1 MQVFNTMTGKKEEFK
16 TMEPNKVRMYVCGP
30 TVYNFIHVGNARP
43 ICVFDVF
50 RRFLQYRGY
59 DVTFVQNYTDVNDK
73 IIKQGEKEGISPEA
87 CAEKYIGEYQ
97 TDAKGLNVLPATIH
111 PKVSLYMDKIIDFI
125 QKLVDNGYAYEAQGD
140 VYYRTRKFDGY
151 GKLSGQSIDD
161 LNAGARVEINDI
173 KEDPLDFA
181 LWKSCGT
188 DEQHWDSPW
197 GPGRPGWHIEC
208 SAMAKDC
215 LGDTI
220 DLHCGGHDLIFPH
233 HENEIAQSEAANGA
247 PFANYWMH
255 NGHITVDNKKMSKSA
270 GNFFLTRDVAAKYGY
285 EVIRYL
291 MIQAQ
296 YRAPMNYS
304 VELLDACKASL
315 DRLYQCR
322 DTVKRAAE
330 NAKNG
335 ENSAA
340 AQEVFDKYRAQFI
353 EALEDDL
360 NTADALT
367 AVFELVRELN
377 IMAADA
383 NTSKEQ
389 LLAGSAV
396 FEELI
401 SVLGLLYER
410 KDEEI
415 PQEVLDLV
423 EQRAAARKAK
433 DFAEA
438 DRIRDEIAALG
449 YSVRETRQ
457 GVEIKKTER

>member
-1 MQVFNTMTGKKEEFK
+1 MQIFNTMTNKKEEFK
-16 TMEPNKVRMYVCGP
+16 TIEPNKVRMYVCGP
-30 TVYNFIHVGNARP
+30 TVYNFIHVGNSRP

-59 DVTFVQNYTDVNDK
+59 EVTFVQNYTDVNDK
-73 IIKQGEKEGISPEA
+73 IIKQGAKEGISPEA
-87 CAEKYIGEYQ
+87 CAEKYIAEYR

-111 PKVSLYMDKIIDFI
+111 PKVSLYMDKIIAFI

-247 PFANYWMH
+247 VFSNYWMH

-315 DRLYQCR
+315 DRLYECR

-330 NAKNG
+330 QAKSG
-335 ENSAA
+335 EITAEARAA
-340 AQEVFDKYRAQFI
+340 FDKHRDAFI
-353 EALEDDL
+353 AALEDDL
-360 NTADALT
+360 NTADAIT

-383 NTSKEQ
+383 NTAKEQ
-389 LLAGSAV
+389 LLEGAKV

-401 SVLGLLYER
+401 DVLGLLYER
-410 KDEEI
+410 KEEAI

-457 GVEIKKTER
+457 GVEIRKV

>member
-1 MQVFNTMTGKKEEFK
+1 MQIFNTMTGQKEEFK
-16 TMEPNKVRMYVCGP
+16 PMEEGKVRMYVCGP
-30 TVYNFIHVGNARP
+30 TVYNYIHIGNARP

-50 RRFLQYRGY
+50 RRYLQYKGF

-73 IIKQGEKEGISPEA
+73 IIRQGAMEGISPEA
-87 CAEKYIGEYQ
+87 CAEKYIAEYEK
-97 TDAKGLNVLPATIH
+97 DAKGLNVMPATIH
-111 PKVSLYMDKIIDFI
+111 PKVSLYMDKIIAFI
-125 QKLVDNGYAYEAQGD
+125 QKLVDNGYAYAVEGD
-140 VYYRTRKFDGY
+140 VYYRTRKFNGY
-151 GKLSGQSIDD
+151 GKLSGQSLDD

-181 LWKSCGT
+181 LWKGCT
-188 DEQHWDSPW
+188 TEEQHWDSPW

-220 DLHCGGHDLIFPH
+220 DLHCGGRDLVFPH
-233 HENEIAQSEAANGA
+233 HENEIAQSEAANGV
-247 PFANYWMH
+247 PFSNYWMH
-255 NGHITVDNKKMSKSA
+255 NGHINVDHKKMSKSE

-296 YRAPMNYS
+296 YRAPMNYTA
-304 VELLDACKASL
+304 ELLDACKASL

-322 DTVKRAAE
+322 DTVKRAA
-330 NAKNG
+330 
-335 ENSAA
+335 AA
-340 AQEVFDKYRAQFI
+340 ASDGTIAASAQEAFDKYRAQF
-353 EALEDDL
+353 EAALEDDL

-383 NTSKEQ
+383 SVSKQQ
-389 LLAGSAV
+389 LEAGSKV
-396 FEELI
+396 FEDLTA
-401 SVLGLLYER
+401 VLGLLYER
-410 KDEEI
+410 AEDDAV
-415 PQEVLDLV
+415 PAEVMALV
-423 EQRAAARKAK
+423 EKRAEARKAK
-433 DFAEA
+433 DFALA
-438 DRIRDEIAALG
+438 DQIRDEIAALG

-457 GVEIKKTER
+457 GLEIKKL